1 MSAVRTTSYRLDADV
16 KERLQR
22 QAAVEGISERALLER
37 LVREGLDAVHY
48 PGIVYRDGPTG
59 RRAGLAVGP
68 EPETAEGLFSQR
80 SSSRGTAST
89 RTPPH
94 GPREQLTIETSLCSR
109 GILEVRCE
117 RVANLVIERRTK
129 AGCP

>member
-48 PGIVYRDGPTG
+48 PGIVYRVGPTG
-59 RRAGLAVGP
+59 RRARLAVGP
-68 EPETAEGLFSQR
+68 EPETAEGLFSQ
-80 SSSRGTAST
+80 
-89 RTPPH
+89 
-94 GPREQLTIETSLCSR
+94 
-109 GILEVRCE
+109 
-117 RVANLVIERRTK
+117 
-129 AGCP
+129 

>member
-48 PGIVYRDGPTG
+48 PGIVYHDGPTG
-59 RRAGLAVGP
+59 GVPVWPWGRSPKLRKACFPSDPRAAVPHPHARHRTVLA
-68 EPETAEGLFSQR
+68 
-80 SSSRGTAST
+80 SS
-89 RTPPH
+89 
-94 GPREQLTIETSLCSR
+94 
-109 GILEVRCE
+109 
-117 RVANLVIERRTK
+117 
-129 AGCP
+129 